1 MFKGTL
7 LLYLLGLS
15 RMIFCFIYEFINMF
29 ILFSRPT
36 VYMAMLSYLCV
47 TLLLTL
53 NEIYYK
59 KIIEEDPENILKKV
73 FNKDNLPEIK
83 DVDKEIGVS
92 KPGDKTK
99 KPLMY

>member
-1 MFKGTL
+1 
-7 LLYLLGLS
+7 
-15 RMIFCFIYEFINMF
+15 MF